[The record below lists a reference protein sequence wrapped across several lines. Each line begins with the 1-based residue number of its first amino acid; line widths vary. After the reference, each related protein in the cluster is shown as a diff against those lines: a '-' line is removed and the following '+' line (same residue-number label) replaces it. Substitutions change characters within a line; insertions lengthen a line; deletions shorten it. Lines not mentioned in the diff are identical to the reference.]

1 MLYITYALFFFLVLL
16 RKYYMKH
23 QILTWSNFAGKSFV
37 YTFLQNQQLLDQV
50 FELKR
55 KVIHVCAV
63 FVLWVRFR

>member
-1 MLYITYALFFFLVLL
+1 MLCFFFFFGFVTQVL
-16 RKYYMKH
+16 H
-23 QILTWSNFAGKSFV
+23 ETSNWSNFAGKSFV